1 MAVERR
7 GARGESEKAVG
18 SSGEATMMFLAFSG
32 RDGAPPPL
40 AAWVKLKK
48 PGLGLAEAFLFPSE
62 WTRQSRCGARLGAG
76 LGVRHR
82 LHRLALYY
90 WGEKN

>member
-1 MAVERR
+1 MAVEGR

-32 RDGAPPPL
+32 RDGAPL

>member
-1 MAVERR
+1 
-7 GARGESEKAVG
+7 
-18 SSGEATMMFLAFSG
+18 MMFLAFSG
-32 RDGAPPPL
+32 RDGAPPPPL